1 MKHTQ
6 KPQTDLFN
14 EKRKAAIKRLEQ
26 VIEDAKRRGD
36 TDYFTKEN
44 EHGETQ
50 ADMDVVRKIIDD
62 NKEKGNGRLTG
73 RFWVNE

>member
-1 MKHTQ
+1 MR
-6 KPQTDLFN
+6 KPKN
-14 EKRKAAIKRLEQ
+14 SKIRKDIQAAIKRLEQ

-50 ADMDVVRKIIDD
+50 ADID
-62 NKEKGNGRLTG
+62 NFFLSELKKNPKGFGGKGTI
-73 RFWVNE
+73 WK

>member
-1 MKHTQ
+1 MKKSN
-6 KPQTDLFN
+6 KPV
-14 EKRKAAIKRLEQ
+14 RKDIQAAIKRLEQ

-50 ADMDVVRKIIDD
+50 ADID
-62 NKEKGNGRLTG
+62 NLFLTELKKNPNGFGGNCSI
-73 RFWVNE
+73 WK